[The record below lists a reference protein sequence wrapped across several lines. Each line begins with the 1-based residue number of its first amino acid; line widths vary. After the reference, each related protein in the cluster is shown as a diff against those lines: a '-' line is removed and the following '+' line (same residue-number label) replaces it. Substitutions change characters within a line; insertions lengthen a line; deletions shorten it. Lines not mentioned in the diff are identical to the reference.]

1 MKHVLIFN
9 LFISAQRDASQVQ
22 SVRNTQET
30 NGRRRPRHEGRSS
43 SVPSDSP
50 WTEHEIW
57 IFLQEWEVVE
67 YEIGHPGRKLKKK
80 VRSLCGRLYKRGLRK
95 SWNSCLDLMLKMMD
109 LHETLCNDGQRPDPL
124 YSPYAWDLYK
134 ILGHK
139 SLRSHVPV
147 PSCCSWTDLEIR
159 IFLQE
164 WEVVEQE
171 IHHPGKK
178 MKKKNSAICQRLYQ
192 MGLKKCWESCLDLM
206 WTLKNL
212 HTTLCNERP
221 GIVPLF
227 SPYAEALYRILG
239 PRWQGSHVQGA
250 CYDWSGK
257 PLPSMYPQPPMVTPP
272 PVYQP
277 WDYDMSA
284 SSGQLHG
291 NPSMMVSSQY
301 SLDLGSEAWNAT
313 YPRTVPHILPA
324 FVPGDTNL
332 QVPWSTYE

>member
-1 MKHVLIFN
+1 MNSCSMKSVLIFN

-30 NGRRRPRHEGRSS
+30 NKRRRLRHEGQSS
-43 SVPSDSP
+43 SVP
-50 WTEHEIW
+50 
-57 IFLQEWEVVE
+57 
-67 YEIGHPGRKLKKK
+67 
-80 VRSLCGRLYKRGLRK
+80 
-95 SWNSCLDLMLKMMD
+95 
-109 LHETLCNDGQRPDPL
+109 
-124 YSPYAWDLYK
+124 A
-134 ILGHK
+134 
-139 SLRSHVPV
+139 
-147 PSCCSWTDLEIR
+147 CCSWTDLEIR

-206 WTLKNL
+206 WTLKDL

-239 PRWQGSHVQGA
+239 PRWQDGHVQGA
-250 CYDWSGK
+250 WYGRSGNT
-257 PLPSMYPQPPMVTPP
+257 LPSMCPQPPMVMPP

-301 SLDLGSEAWNAT
+301 SLDPGSEAWNAT